1 MSVIRNVVVPTDYS
15 EASLNALESAGFIA
29 GQNNSRLQVIHVQ
42 ETDELYR
49 EQAEL
54 PVSDHVRSVADAIAG
69 GVQQKFGIPAT
80 ASVHS
85 GFAGPAIV
93 RTALGLKADLLVLG
107 ANGASGMRE
116 GFIGATAYYVVKYAN
131 CPVLIVPEG
140 AKWPGFT
147 NILFPLRTGFG
158 SQKRFE
164 FVRSMGSAQGV
175 NIEIFG
181 LSIDRDPVEGH
192 ALELMR
198 NRLNGGTR
206 KNAFTLSLHHS
217 EHKHISREIL
227 DRADRIQS
235 DLIVLSPAV
244 DVVNKQFFVGPFSQR
259 ILHQAKVPVLYVR

>member
-1 MSVIRNVVVPTDYS
+1 MSVIRQVVVPTDYS

-29 GQNNSRLQVIHVQ
+29 RQNHSRLQVVHVQ
-42 ETDELYR
+42 ETDELYMDK
-49 EQAEL
+49 APL
-54 PVSDHVRSVADAIAG
+54 LINDHVRSVADAIAG
-69 GVQQKFGIPAT
+69 GVQQKHGIPAN
-80 ASVHS
+80 ASVHTGS
-85 GFAGPAIV
+85 AGPSIV
-93 RTALGLKADLLVLG
+93 KTALDLQADLIVLG
-107 ANGASGMRE
+107 AHGASGMRE
-116 GFIGATAYYVVKYAN
+116 GFIGASAYYAVKYAN

-140 AKWPGFT
+140 NKWPGFS

-164 FVRSMGSAQGV
+164 FVRALGSDKGA

-198 NRLNGGTR
+198 NRLNAGG
-206 KNAFTLSLHHS
+206 KKGAFTLSLHHS

-227 DRADRIQS
+227 DRADRMQA